1 MKSVESLQIKCEKK
15 YTRQNLK
22 SGWVLNSG
30 EQKNKINSVTHFLGS
45 LFWYKQQLFVFKK
58 RMIAMSDEICENS
71 I

>member
-1 MKSVESLQIKCEKK
+1 MWKKIHQTKSQVRC
-15 YTRQNLK
+15 
-22 SGWVLNSG
+22 WVLNSG